1 MTCRGYAFIERLRPA
16 AETASEGLSN
26 GNTMHT
32 VEKIGGTS
40 MSRFEEVLDNIL
52 VGGRQGS
59 GLYQRVFVVSAYAGM
74 TNLLLEHK
82 KTGEPGVYQRFADAH
97 SEGAWLEALEAV
109 RLRML
114 ARNAELFGG
123 PFERQSANAFINAR
137 IDDVRACMQSLQQLC
152 SYGHFQLGE
161 HLMKVREMLASLGE
175 AHSAFNTVLALKG
188 RGVRARLVDLT
199 GWHLDAPQPFERMI
213 QSSFTDIDLGT
224 ELAVATGYTH
234 CSEGLMNT
242 YDRGYSEIT
251 FAQIAAATGAREA
264 IIHKEFHLSSAD
276 PNLVGADRVVT
287 IGRTNYDVAD
297 QLSNLGME
305 AIHPKAARTLRRAG
319 VELRI
324 KNAFEPEHGGTLI
337 SQDYRSERP
346 CVEIIAGRN
355 DVFGI
360 EVFDQEMLGDV
371 GYDLE
376 ISRLLKQLKL
386 YVVNKDS
393 DANSI
398 TYYASGS
405 RKLINRATRLIEER
419 YPAAEVRVHKLA
431 IVSAIGSDMK
441 VNGILARTVAALAA
455 AGIGVQAVHQS
466 IRQVEMQCVVH
477 EEDYAAAVA
486 ALHQALIEPE
496 NHGDVI
502 AAA

>member
-1 MTCRGYAFIERLRPA
+1 
-16 AETASEGLSN
+16 
-26 GNTMHT
+26 MHT

-52 VGGRQGS
+52 IGPRQGAQ
-59 GLYQRVFVVSAYAGM
+59 LYQRVFVVSAYSGM

-97 SEGAWLEALEAV
+97 NEEAWLDALATV
-109 RLRML
+109 RQRML
-114 ARNAELFGG
+114 AKNAELFSGE
-123 PFERQSANAFINAR
+123 FELQAANQFIHSR
-137 IDDVRACMQSLQQLC
+137 IDDVCECMRSLQRLC
-152 SYGHFQLGE
+152 AYGHFQLSE

-175 AHSAFNTVLALKG
+175 AHSAFNTVLALKQH
-188 RGVRARLVDLT
+188 GVNGRLVDLT
-199 GWHLDAPQPFERMI
+199 GWHLETPMPFVEMI
-213 QSSFTDIDLGT
+213 RSSFADVDLAS
-224 ELAVATGYTH
+224 ELVVTTGYTH

-242 YDRGYSEIT
+242 FDRGYSEIT
-251 FAQIAAATGAREA
+251 FAQIAAVTGAREA

-276 PNLVGADRVVT
+276 PRLVGADKVVT

-305 AIHPKAARTLRRAG
+305 AIHPRAAKTLRRAG

-324 KNAFEPEHGGTLI
+324 KNAFEPEHAGTLI
-337 SQDYRSERP
+337 SQDYCSERP
-346 CVEIIAGRN
+346 CVEIIAGRK
-355 DVFGI
+355 DVFAL

-371 GYDLE
+371 GYDIE
-376 ISRLLKQLKL
+376 ISKLLKQLKL

-405 RKLINRATRLIEER
+405 RKLITRAARLIEER
-419 YPAAEVRVHKLA
+419 YPAAEVTVHNVA
-431 IVSAIGSDMK
+431 IVSAIGSDLK
-441 VNGILARTVAALAA
+441 VKGILAKTVAALAE
-455 AGIGVQAVHQS
+455 AGISIQAVHQS
-466 IRQVEMQCVVH
+466 IRQVGMQCVVN
-477 EEDYAAAVA
+477 EEDYAAAIAV
-486 ALHQALIEPE
+486 LHRALIERE